1 MELDRRQLLGGI
13 GVAAAGA
20 AAAGVAGAVAPGK
33 AKAEDAATTG
43 HVTYAQFNEAMRST
57 LRLDSNLVG
66 VKFLESADDAPEGA
80 VSPKRDLGKHI
91 ATCQGFSMARY
102 NGQTVVMTKEDE
114 WCWAP
119 LVGYGQV
126 DCSEGT
132 DSFDT
137 VVSCLMIED
146 MQAAARFYAD
156 EYPRFELDK
165 YKAWVIAPLSTM
177 DFEPDVVLVWGDP
190 YKINWLC
197 LIAKRLEATTIVS
210 NFDGIDSCV
219 YEMVNTMSRDSYQVC
234 FPDCGE
240 GCAPAPC
247 RPTPPSASRPPSCR
261 PLWTARAAGASR
273 ASATT
278 SRPSTSTRWTT
289 PAPPSTTRSSTCG
302 VSTPGSSGRCRPTTG
317 SRRAR
322 GPARG
327 SRTCCAP
334 ARRCC

>member
-1 MELDRRQLLGGI
+1 MELDRRQLLGSI
-13 GVAAAGA
+13 GVAAAGVA
-20 AAAGVAGAVAPGK
+20 AASAAGAVAAPK
-33 AKAEDAATTG
+33 AKADEAAPATE
-43 HVTYAQFNEAMRST
+43 HVTYAQFNETMRST

-132 DSFDT
+132 ESFDT

-177 DFEPDVVLVWGDP
+177 DFEPDVVLAWGDP

-240 GCAPAPC
+240 
-247 RPTPPSASRPPSCR
+247 
-261 PLWTARAAGASR
+261 
-273 ASATT
+273 
-278 SRPSTSTRWTT
+278 
-289 PAPPSTTRSSTCG
+289 
-302 VSTPGSSGRCRPTTG
+302 VV
-317 SRRAR
+317 RAR
-322 GPARG
+322 TLQTDATFCIPA
-327 SRTCCAP
+327 SKLQAFMDCACGWGVTGFGYNFEAQYEYAVDYARP
-334 ARRCC
+334 AFYNEVFNMWGLDTGVEWSVSADYGK

>member
-13 GVAAAGA
+13 GA
-20 AAAGVAGAVAPGK
+20 AAAGVAAGAALTSQAHADQAAAP
-33 AKAEDAATTG
+33 
-43 HVTYAQFNEAMRST
+43 VTYAQFNEAMRQT

-66 VKFLESADDAPEGA
+66 VKFYESAEDVPEGA

-91 ATCQGFSMARY
+91 ATCQAFSMARY

-146 MQAAARFYAD
+146 MEAAARFYAE
-156 EYPRFELDK
+156 EYPRFELGK
-165 YKAWVIAPLSTM
+165 YAAWVVAPLSTM
-177 DFEPDVVLVWGDP
+177 DFEPDVVLAWGDP
-190 YKINWLC
+190 YKINWMC
-197 LIAKRLEATTIVS
+197 LIAKRLDATTIVS

-219 YEMVNTMSRDSYQVC
+219 YEMVNTMDRNNYQVC

-240 GCAPAPC
+240 VVRARTKQTDATFCIPASKLQAFMDCACGWGVSGFGFNFEAQYDY
-247 RPTPPSASRPPSCR
+247 ALDYSRPPFYNEVFGMWG
-261 PLWTARAAGASR
+261 LD
-273 ASATT
+273 
-278 SRPSTSTRWTT
+278 
-289 PAPPSTTRSSTCG
+289 
-302 VSTPGSSGRCRPTTG
+302 TG
-317 SRRAR
+317 TDWAISNDY
-322 GPARG
+322 GQ
-327 SRTCCAP
+327 
-334 ARRCC
+334 

>member
-57 LRLDSNLVG
+57 LRLDGNLVG
-66 VKFLESADDAPEGA
+66 VKFLESSDDAPEGA

-102 NGQTVVMTKEDE
+102 NGQAVVMTKEDE

-240 GCAPAPC
+240 
-247 RPTPPSASRPPSCR
+247 
-261 PLWTARAAGASR
+261 
-273 ASATT
+273 
-278 SRPSTSTRWTT
+278 
-289 PAPPSTTRSSTCG
+289 
-302 VSTPGSSGRCRPTTG
+302 VV
-317 SRRAR
+317 RAR
-322 GPARG
+322 TLQTDATFCIPA
-327 SRTCCAP
+327 SKLQAFMDCACGWGVTGFGYNFEAQYEYAVDYARP
-334 ARRCC
+334 AFYNEVFNMWGLDTGVEWSVSSDYGK

>member
-13 GVAAAGA
+13 GVAAAGVA
-20 AAAGVAGAVAPGK
+20 AASAAGAVAAPK
-33 AKAEDAATTG
+33 AKADEAAPATE
-43 HVTYAQFNEAMRST
+43 HVTYAQFNEALRST

-132 DSFDT
+132 ESFDT

-165 YKAWVIAPLSTM
+165 YKAWIIAPLSTM
-177 DFEPDVVLVWGDP
+177 DFEPDVVLAWGDP

-219 YEMVNTMSRDSYQVC
+219 YEMVNTMNRDSYQVC

-240 GCAPAPC
+240 
-247 RPTPPSASRPPSCR
+247 
-261 PLWTARAAGASR
+261 
-273 ASATT
+273 
-278 SRPSTSTRWTT
+278 
-289 PAPPSTTRSSTCG
+289 
-302 VSTPGSSGRCRPTTG
+302 VV
-317 SRRAR
+317 RAR
-322 GPARG
+322 TLQTDATFCIPA
-327 SRTCCAP
+327 SKLQAFMDCACGWGVTGFGYNFEAQYEYAVDYARP
-334 ARRCC
+334 AFYNEVFNMWGLDTGVEWSVSADYGK

>member
-13 GVAAAGA
+13 GVAAAGV
-20 AAAGVAGAVAPGK
+20 AAAGVAARPAQAEEAP
-33 AKAEDAATTG
+33 ATE

-132 DSFDT
+132 ESFDT

-177 DFEPDVVLVWGDP
+177 DFEPNVVLAWGDP

-219 YEMVNTMSRDSYQVC
+219 YEMVNTMSRDAYQVC

-240 GCAPAPC
+240 
-247 RPTPPSASRPPSCR
+247 
-261 PLWTARAAGASR
+261 
-273 ASATT
+273 
-278 SRPSTSTRWTT
+278 
-289 PAPPSTTRSSTCG
+289 
-302 VSTPGSSGRCRPTTG
+302 VV
-317 SRRAR
+317 RAR
-322 GPARG
+322 TLQTDATFCIPA
-327 SRTCCAP
+327 SKLQAFMDCACTWGVTGFGYNFEAQYEYAVDYARP
-334 ARRCC
+334 AFYNEVFSMWGLDTGVEWSVSADYGK

>member
-13 GVAAAGA
+13 GVAAAGVA
-20 AAAGVAGAVAPGK
+20 AASAAGAVAAPK
-33 AKAEDAATTG
+33 AKADEAAPATE
-43 HVTYAQFNEAMRST
+43 HVTYAQFNEALRST

-132 DSFDT
+132 ESFDT

-177 DFEPDVVLVWGDP
+177 DFEPDVVLAWGDP

-240 GCAPAPC
+240 
-247 RPTPPSASRPPSCR
+247 
-261 PLWTARAAGASR
+261 
-273 ASATT
+273 
-278 SRPSTSTRWTT
+278 
-289 PAPPSTTRSSTCG
+289 
-302 VSTPGSSGRCRPTTG
+302 VV
-317 SRRAR
+317 RAR
-322 GPARG
+322 TLQTDATFCIPA
-327 SRTCCAP
+327 SKLQAFMDCACGWGITGFGYNFEAQYEYAVDYARP
-334 ARRCC
+334 AFYNEVFNMWGLDTGVEWSVSADYGK